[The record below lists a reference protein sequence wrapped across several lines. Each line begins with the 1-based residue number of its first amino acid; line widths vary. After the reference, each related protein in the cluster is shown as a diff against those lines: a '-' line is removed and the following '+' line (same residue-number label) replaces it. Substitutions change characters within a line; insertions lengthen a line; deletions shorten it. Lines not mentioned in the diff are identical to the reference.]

1 MLAIVSPL
9 LFLRSNKIK
18 TIALINQTSIEYDE
32 VIAQCRNIFQKKN
45 HDYGQSWR
53 IMRISSIIDQ
63 IFIKATRIRT
73 IEENGKQK
81 INEGVESEWMGII
94 NYCVM
99 GLIQCGIGQNETT
112 IDNKNLSIS
121 IDELSQDVS
130 ALMKQYDQIVSETK
144 ALMEQKNHD
153 YGEIWRNMLVSTF
166 TDMLLMR
173 VNRMHQIL
181 ENKGNTLA
189 SEGVE
194 SNLMDMIN
202 YSVFALI
209 RLK

>member
-1 MLAIVSPL
+1 MLAIVPPP
-9 LFLRSNKIK
+9 LFLRLNKVNA
-18 TIALINQTSIEYDE
+18 IALINQTSSQFDS
-32 VIAQCRNIFQKKN
+32 VGSKCRSIFEKKN
-45 HDYGQSWR
+45 HDYGMSWR

-73 IEENGKQK
+73 IEENGMSKVD
-81 INEGVESEWMGII
+81 EGVESEWMGII
-94 NYCVM
+94 NYCIM
-99 GLIQCGIGQNETT
+99 GLIQLDPNLK
-112 IDNKNLSIS
+112 NK
-121 IDELSQDVS
+121 ELTEEE
-130 ALMKQYDQIVSETK
+130 LLGHYDRQLAATK

-153 YGEIWRNMLVSTF
+153 YGEIWRSMLVSTF

-181 ENKGNTLA
+181 ENEGKTLA

-209 RLK
+209 RLNEKQTL